1 MKTFNRVI
9 LASLLVVASFTTAAS
24 FSQETAATPTPSTTA
39 FELRIY
45 TAAEGKLDA
54 LNARFR
60 NHTLK
65 IFEKHGIKNIGYWT
79 GTEGEDKNKIFYII
93 AYPDLA
99 SREKMLINGIA
110 KDPEFLKIVA
120 ESEKDGKLTTKV
132 ESIMLKSTDYSPIQ

>member
-1 MKTFNRVI
+1 MKTVNYVI
-9 LASLLVVASFTTAAS
+9 LASLLAVASFTTAAS
-24 FSQETAATPTPSTTA
+24 FSQEPPTTPTPSATA
-39 FELRIY
+39 FELRTY
-45 TAAEGKLDA
+45 TAAEGKLDT

-79 GTEGEDKNKIFYII
+79 GTEGDDKNKIFYII

-99 SREKMLINGIA
+99 SREKMLVNGIA

-132 ESIMLKSTDYSPIQ
+132 ESIMLNATDYSPIK